1 MYKVKRA
8 SRAAAKGLG
17 NLLASFALF
26 LSFFLSFFFFPLS
39 VSILLLWRLLLLLFL

>member
-17 NLLASFALF
+17 NLLALSALF
-26 LSFFLSFFFFPLS
+26 LPFFLFFFFPLS
-39 VSILLLWRLLLLLFL
+39 VSILLLRRLLLLLFL